1 AAATATIIAVAAMN
15 VMVMETVAKETVM
28 AVTATIIAAAAM
40 TVTVMETGKR
50 NGYSNGSNDYG
61 GDDDGSDDY
70 NGSDDYDSDG
80 YGGNRSCNR
89 TLVQGKCKAVG
100 ANPTLIANAAATQ
113 SMSFEHLHWLL
124 GHVEIQR
131 SESDHCSDM

>member
-1 AAATATIIAVAAMN
+1 MN

-50 NGYSNGSNDYG
+50 NGYGNGSNDYG

-80 YGGNRSCNR
+80 Y
-89 TLVQGKCKAVG
+89 
-100 ANPTLIANAAATQ
+100 
-113 SMSFEHLHWLL
+113 
-124 GHVEIQR
+124 
-131 SESDHCSDM
+131 